1 MLLNQYGNLENI
13 YKNIEEIS
21 NTEKKN
27 LLNYKEDLE
36 VSKKLVTLVK
46 DVPLSYSLEEFKFEE
61 IDKKNVFFFKLF
73 FFILKKLTFF

>member
-73 FFILKKLTFF
+73 FLFLKS